1 MKRGRW
7 ILAMGLVV
15 VLLLPGAV
23 TGSSQPEAECEY
35 FSETG
40 HWVCG
45 EFLDFFH
52 TRGGLELFG
61 YPLTEAF
68 DDPMHGGLRVQYFQ
82 RARMEW
88 HPSKPSPHKVLL
100 GLLVDELAYDF
111 PRAEQEQV
119 SMASGPLHH
128 YFPETQHVVS
138 FAFLDYFRKQGG
150 VDIFGYPRSEFMYES
165 GRIVQYFQRARMEWH
180 PESRGGPQMR
190 LANLGEVYI
199 EEFGLPGDYDD
210 PVPPAARPDETVSGA
225 YDFNQGDAR
234 LGSVATRLNLDASV
248 QLVITGREGTQTLFV
263 YVSDQQRRPME
274 GVPVTA
280 TVRYPSRRQPIRLD
294 PTDDSGFTRASFDI
308 LPTSPGKRVVIDV
321 FASYR
326 GLATT
331 TQMFF
336 LPWW

>member
-234 LGSVATRLNLDASV
+234 LGGVATRLNLDASV
-248 QLVITGREGTQTLFV
+248 QLVITGPKSLEI
-263 YVSDQQRRPME
+263 RRPFRAGDEDHGRMDE
-274 GVPVTA
+274 MVHHHIVRDHASTLQLRLEELAKVPD
-280 TVRYPSRRQPIRLD
+280 PRLG
-294 PTDDSGFTRASFDI
+294 DDGGRAAQ
-308 LPTSPGKRVVIDV
+308 LGDV
-321 FASYR
+321 DR
-326 GLATT
+326 DVGR
-331 TQMFF
+331 
-336 LPWW
+336 